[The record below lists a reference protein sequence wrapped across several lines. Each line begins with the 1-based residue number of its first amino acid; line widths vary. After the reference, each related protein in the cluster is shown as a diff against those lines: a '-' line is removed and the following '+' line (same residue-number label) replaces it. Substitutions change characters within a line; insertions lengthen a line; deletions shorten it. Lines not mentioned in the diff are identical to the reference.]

1 MGDYVISIK
10 RVRNYSG
17 EECEPYWE
25 YTSYDRYAGA
35 LSSGYPCFDHLN
47 HAIKYNSVK
56 EAEESFKSWW
66 SGFVYGHRNYHLD
79 YDISTLAIRKITFN
93 TKKKLEVC

>member
-25 YTSYDRYAGA
+25 YASYDRYAGA
-35 LSSGYPCFDHLN
+35 MSLGVSLF
-47 HAIKYNSVK
+47 
-56 EAEESFKSWW
+56 
-66 SGFVYGHRNYHLD
+66 
-79 YDISTLAIRKITFN
+79 
-93 TKKKLEVC
+93 